1 MGFVRN
7 HSDRVMV
14 IMVDDAYVVNV
25 AIGGAHTLSP
35 LASLFRRW
43 CIRGLTVGF
52 DSGLGGAE
60 DVDFHPRT

>member
-1 MGFVRN
+1 
-7 HSDRVMV
+7 MV

-25 AIGGAHTLSP
+25 TIGGAHALSP
-35 LASLFRRW
+35 LASLIRRW
-43 CIRGLTVGF
+43 CIRGLTVGL